1 MDIIVEGNVEVVRRV
16 LSRISDLGLKIML
29 PRIREISERGI
40 DIVSNVYD
48 RRKEP
53 LKLVVDGSYWVYISP
68 PEEVIIS
75 YLEAWKLQRSEE
87 DKMKAVLVYCAQRNS
102 LDQGYLRDESSRR
115 NVNDYL
121 RKLEEYC

>member
-1 MDIIVEGNVEVVRRV
+1 M
-16 LSRISDLGLKIML
+16 SRISDLGLKIML

>member
-1 MDIIVEGNVEVVRRV
+1 MEGNVEVVRRV